1 MNTKVLFELNQ
12 LRTRIALLEVLH
24 NWEPELQSRIECPF
38 CQSKNVYQRMQPKNG
53 NTYICHGCQQN
64 FSEELLPGCRCWCPG
79 HLQKCQD
86 CPHYQSIL
94 PLIKER
100 ASCLQGLSRQ
110 ELENLIGY
118 CELPKSYPN

>member
-1 MNTKVLFELNQ
+1 MNTKALFELNQ
-12 LRTRIALLEVLH
+12 LRTWIALLEVLP
-24 NWEPELQSRIECPF
+24 NWEPELKSGIECPF

-53 NTYICHGCQQN
+53 NMYICHGCQQN

-86 CPHYQSIL
+86 CPRYQSML
-94 PLIKER
+94 PLVKER
-100 ASCLQGLSRQ
+100 ASRLQGLSRQ